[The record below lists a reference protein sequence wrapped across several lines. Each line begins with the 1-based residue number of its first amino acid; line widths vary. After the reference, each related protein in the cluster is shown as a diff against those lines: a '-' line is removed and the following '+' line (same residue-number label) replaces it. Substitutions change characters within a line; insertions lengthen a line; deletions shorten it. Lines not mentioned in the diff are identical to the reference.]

1 MTAHLLPPLLFRR
14 LTRQL
19 ARLVSGLL
27 LAVWLPFACL
37 TAWAQGVQPVPPL
50 TAHVMD
56 STGTLTAA
64 QQAALEAR
72 LTAFEQSRG
81 AQVVMLMVP
90 TTQPEDIAAYA
101 QRIGDSW
108 KIGRKSIGDGL
119 LLVVA
124 KNDRTV
130 RIETTKALEGAIPD
144 LAASQIIENAITPRF
159 KKGDFA
165 GGLDAGA
172 DQIMALISG
181 EKLPAP
187 QQGNA
192 KSRSSNGGFDWTTL
206 AVFLFFAVP
215 IGGRLLS
222 ALLGRKLGSMTTGGA
237 VGVLAWLFTSSLIIG
252 AIAAVVGMVFA
263 LISGISGLGGMGRG
277 GRSSGWGGPGGF
289 GGGGFGGGGFGGGG
303 FGGRGG
309 GGFSSGGGGNFG
321 GGGASGNW

>member
-1 MTAHLLPPLLFRR
+1 MRIRFLL
-14 LTRQL
+14 Q
-19 ARLVSGLL
+19 ALL
-27 LAVWLPFACL
+27 LAVWLPLASL
-37 TAWAQGVQPVPPL
+37 AAWAQGGVQPVPPL

-56 STGTLTAA
+56 GTGTLTAA
-64 QQAALEAR
+64 QKAALEAK

-108 KIGRKSIGDGL
+108 KIGRKGIGDGL

-144 LAASQIIENAITPRF
+144 LAASQIIETAITPRF
-159 KKGDFA
+159 KQGDFA
-165 GGLDAGA
+165 GGLDAAA
-172 DQIMALISG
+172 DQIMARITG
-181 EKLPAP
+181 ENLPTP

-192 KSRSSNGGFDWTTL
+192 ARRSAGGGFDWTTL

-215 IGGRLLS
+215 IGGRILS
-222 ALLGRKLGSMTTGGA
+222 SVLGRKLGSVATGSA
-237 VGVLAWLFTSSLIIG
+237 VGVLAWLFTSSLIVG
-252 AIAAVVGMVFA
+252 GVAALAGIVFA
-263 LISGISGLGGMGRG
+263 LVSGLGGGMGGMG
-277 GRSSGWGGPGGF
+277 GRSSGY

-303 FGGRGG
+303 RGG
-309 GGFSSGGGGNFG
+309 GGFGSGGGGNFG
-321 GGGASGNW
+321 GGGASGGW